1 MIFKLV
7 LGGVLLSFL
16 AFVLREFGW
25 RGAPI
30 FACISATLLV
40 GFATERLGE
49 VLKLGGD
56 MFSSRENG
64 EIVGVALKAL
74 GVSYLFAVSSDVC
87 TSLGEGGVARALDVL
102 GRVELAIIVMPYV
115 LKIIEMGRELLL

>member
-1 MIFKLV
+1 
-7 LGGVLLSFL
+7 
-16 AFVLREFGW
+16 
-25 RGAPI
+25 
-30 FACISATLLV
+30 
-40 GFATERLGE
+40 
-49 VLKLGGD
+49 